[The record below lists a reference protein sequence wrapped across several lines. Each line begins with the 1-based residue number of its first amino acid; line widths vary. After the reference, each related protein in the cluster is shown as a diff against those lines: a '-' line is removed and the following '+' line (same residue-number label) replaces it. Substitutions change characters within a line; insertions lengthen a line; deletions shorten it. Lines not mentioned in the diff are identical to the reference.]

1 MCSATVLAQIIG
13 VMFTQR
19 MSEHHIS
26 VMIYETAAKCFCLL
40 NLLNWKNPWNF
51 LVKRIQ
57 FL

>member
-1 MCSATVLAQIIG
+1 MCSATVLAQVIG

-40 NLLNWKNPWNF
+40 NLLNWKNP
-51 LVKRIQ
+51 
-57 FL
+57 